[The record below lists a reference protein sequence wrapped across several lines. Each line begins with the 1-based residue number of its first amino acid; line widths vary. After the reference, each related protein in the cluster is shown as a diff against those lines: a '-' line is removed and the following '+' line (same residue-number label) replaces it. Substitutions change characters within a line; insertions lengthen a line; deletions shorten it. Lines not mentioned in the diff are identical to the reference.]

1 MPLRILLGKI
11 GLEWMGVIAELV
23 RLDQGL
29 EIVGVLESP
38 LDILLRTQELRPD
51 VVVLSQ
57 LRGGGEPGICSH
69 FLLEYPN
76 VELLL
81 LPMSP
86 NENLVWRM
94 VLCKQNCG
102 EASARALHRIFQ
114 EACKSAVK
122 SGDPS

>member
-11 GLEWMGVIAELV
+11 SADWMAVIAELARV
-23 RLDQGL
+23 DQDL

-38 LDILLRTQELRPD
+38 LDILLRTQELHPD

-81 LPMSP
+81 LPVSP
-86 NENLVWRM
+86 DANIVWRM
-94 VLCKQNCG
+94 VLRKQNCG
-102 EASARALHRIFQ
+102 EASSGALYRIFQ
-114 EACKSAVK
+114 EACKGAVK